1 MSRMLRFLTIA
12 LLLLSSIAHSQDYE
26 LYSGISVHKDKDIKY
41 GYVAG
46 ANFII
51 NTNQNREYFNKLIL
65 GFEHSGYMG
74 KEGVLEFNNNDDV
87 VNCDTC
93 DTSNIEFT
101 SDYSSKY
108 KKLVRAVS
116 LNLGVE
122 LVKNWYLMS
131 GVTNYQNINTIDRV
145 KVSESRVMQINAGIK
160 KFIKINNWIWSPT
173 IMFNPNVT
181 SISIGVSYKS

>member
-1 MSRMLRFLTIA
+1 MLKSLAVVI
-12 LLLLSSIAHSQDYE
+12 LLVSSIAHGQDYE
-26 LYSGISVHKDKDIKY
+26 LYSGISIHKDKDIKY

-51 NTNQNREYFNKLIL
+51 NTNQNREYLNKLIL

-74 KEGVLEFNNNDDV
+74 KEGVLEFNNNNDV
-87 VNCDTC
+87 VSCDTC
-93 DTSNIEFT
+93 DTSNIGFT
-101 SDYSSKY
+101 DDYSRKY

-116 LNLGVE
+116 LNLGVDI
-122 LVKNWYLMS
+122 LSNWYLMS
-131 GVTNYQNINTIDRV
+131 GVTSYQNINTIDKV
-145 KVSESRVMQINAGIK
+145 KVSENRVMQINAGIK

-181 SISIGVSYKS
+181 SFSIGVSYKS

>member
-1 MSRMLRFLTIA
+1 MLRFLTIA

-116 LNLGVE
+116 LNLVAE
-122 LVKNWYLMS
+122 LEKVPS
-131 GVTNYQNINTIDRV
+131 ATN
-145 KVSESRVMQINAGIK
+145 ES
-160 KFIKINNWIWSPT
+160 
-173 IMFNPNVT
+173 
-181 SISIGVSYKS
+181 